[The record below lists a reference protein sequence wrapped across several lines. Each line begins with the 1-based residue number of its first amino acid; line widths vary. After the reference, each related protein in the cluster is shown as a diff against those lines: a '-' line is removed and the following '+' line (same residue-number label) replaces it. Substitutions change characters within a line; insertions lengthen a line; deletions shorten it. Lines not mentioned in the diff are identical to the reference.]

1 MALVMSHAT
10 NPFPKLCRPL
20 SRAILATALLAC
32 VGGCVP
38 VFHRTLPDL
47 VYSGVTGRDCSMVR
61 LDRGESY
68 CRTVA
73 LPLPPQPYCT
83 RSLAG
88 VDCWAQPERM
98 HNLAPQVAELP
109 HDPAIHQ
116 GLTDEQDRIRLAR
129 WPSDL
134 Q

>member
-1 MALVMSHAT
+1 MAVVMNHAT
-10 NPFPKLCRPL
+10 NLSRTLFRPM
-20 SRAILATALLAC
+20 SRAILAWVAVGC

-61 LDRGESY
+61 LDRDETY
-68 CRTVA
+68 CRPVA

-88 VDCWAQPERM
+88 IDCWAQPELM

-109 HDPAIHQ
+109 HDPAVHQ
-116 GLTDEQDRIRLAR
+116 GLTAEQDRARLAR
-129 WPSDL
+129 WPADL